1 MRPTDQQEKYEGY
14 KSAIETYNKH
24 YESGDL
30 LSAYVLGIS
39 ILEDIVALTYLDYLL
54 AIGEIT
60 SEQKRLHEIPNVDG
74 ERVSVFRMTKGI
86 EKFSFNIDDN
96 KKIQRKNFEK
106 IRKLLLQR
114 NKQLHGAMW
123 KINQIQ
129 KSDCDEIMDCFGI
142 IKRYSYHLKKYLKNM
157 EN

>member
-39 ILEDIVALTYLDYLL
+39 ILEDIISLTFLDYLL

-60 SEQKRLHEIPNVDG
+60 SEQKKLHEIPEIDG
-74 ERVSVFRMTKGI
+74 DRVSVFRMTVEI
-86 EKFSFNIDDN
+86 QKFTFGIDDSKN
-96 KKIQRKNFEK
+96 KQKKIFNK

-142 IKRYSYHLKKYLKNM
+142 MKRYSYHLKKYLQNM

>member
-142 IKRYSYHLKKYLKNM
+142 IKRYSYHLKKYLQNM